1 MFSTSTF
8 KLENM
13 FSISVSTDSLNL
25 PGLVENE
32 LKKIVKVLNISFVS
46 HLSVLKVL
54 KANNQETTK
63 LEVLISVF
71 FYL

>member
-63 LEVLISVF
+63 QDVLISVF
-71 FYL
+71 F

>member
-8 KLENM
+8 KLENI

-46 HLSVLKVL
+46 HLSVLKGL

-63 LEVLISVF
+63 QEVLISVF

>member
-32 LKKIVKVLNISFVS
+32 LKKTVKVLNISFVS

-63 LEVLISVF
+63 QDVLISVF
-71 FYL
+71 F

>member
-13 FSISVSTDSLNL
+13 FSISVSKDSLNL

-54 KANNQETTK
+54 KANN
-63 LEVLISVF
+63 
-71 FYL
+71 

>member
-1 MFSTSTF
+1 
-8 KLENM
+8 M

-63 LEVLISVF
+63 QDVLISVF
-71 FYL
+71 F

>member
-32 LKKIVKVLNISFVS
+32 LKKTVKVLNISFVS
-46 HLSVLKVL
+46 HLSALKVL
-54 KANNQETTK
+54 KANN
-63 LEVLISVF
+63 
-71 FYL
+71 

>member
-8 KLENM
+8 KLESM
-13 FSISVSTDSLNL
+13 FSITVSTDSLNL

-63 LEVLISVF
+63 QDVLISVF
-71 FYL
+71 F

>member
-63 LEVLISVF
+63 QEVLISVF